1 MKQPSLLQDVLGV
14 LVIFPKARL
23 VPGLAERQ
31 GRELQHWLKKDGEPA
46 IEGLLELH
54 MIEAPED
61 GADDA
66 LVQWP
71 GHELQRNYVMP
82 GELEAIFEDLGA

>member
-1 MKQPSLLQDVLGV
+1 M
-14 LVIFPKARL
+14 
-23 VPGLAERQ
+23 
-31 GRELQHWLKKDGEPA
+31 LQHWLKDGEPTT
-46 IEGLLELH
+46 EGLLDLH

-66 LVQWP
+66 LIQWL

-82 GELEAIFEDLGA
+82 GELEAVFEDLGAPEVAEHLRRNKYLQG